1 MTDHRWE
8 SWMWSEACALV
19 DQAERMHRRFF
30 RLLASP
36 APLPTW
42 EPPVNVYASD
52 GVLSIIVALPGAEA
66 DSVSIQ
72 ITPGGLLIDAQV
84 PLPLLTSRDEVVRLE
99 VPYGHM
105 RRVIALPAGRYQLV
119 ERRLSNGC
127 LHLQLA
133 VTGQ

>member
-1 MTDHRWE
+1 
-8 SWMWSEACALV
+8 MWSEACALV

-36 APLPTW
+36 APLPAW
-42 EPPVNVYASD
+42 EPPVNVYAS
-52 GVLSIIVALPGAEA
+52 GGLLSIIVALPGAEA
-66 DSVSIQ
+66 DGVSVHV
-72 ITPGGLLIDAQV
+72 TPDGLLIEAQV
-84 PLPLLTSRDEVVRLE
+84 RPPLLTERDEVVRLE

-105 RRVIALPAGRYQLV
+105 RRIIALPAGRYQLV

-133 VTGQ
+133 VEGQ